1 MSKQAQTVPEPTRA
15 RTKTVTHGPSIHA
28 TQMVPNITLGR
39 MTPEATEGTPGPGTP
54 PPVAPRA
61 LRIEREGIEPLV
73 VTLYP
78 DKTYVFGRAP
88 ESSFVFP
95 SDAVSRLHAQ
105 LRFDG
110 DAWMYRDLNSRNGS
124 FLLSQPAPD
133 DGDPRQNGRTI
144 GANREHR
151 ARAGETVLLGN
162 GTSRLSFLDEVPAD
176 SAQTVSGIA
185 RKSKATVALERQIEV
200 CARHRLPVFLLG
212 PSGCGKTFVA
222 RAIHDRSQLPGLF
235 VILNCGRLPADAQA
249 LASELLGHVRGAYT
263 GAVSERKGKI
273 WSADGGTLFLDEVES
288 LPRAAQDF
296 LLDVL
301 EGSGSYAP
309 YGAPVQHRE
318 VPPRF
323 RLISASKVSLR
334 HSGLRPDLCQR
345 LGAADV
351 LLLPTLEDRR
361 ADIPY
366 LIEAFLEQLRVE
378 QRIDAELTTEAVN
391 FLQHAKWPGEV
402 RELQST
408 VRVVA
413 SREHANQQLDGTRP
427 QKIVVGVQAV
437 RSYLEQRHVGFGE
450 ELVIPRTAGPATA
463 EHPKPRKRPTDL
475 TAEDVHA
482 ALQAHG
488 GNKTRAAKALGIV
501 LNTLKAKLRAAR

>member
-1 MSKQAQTVPEPTRA
+1 MSKQAQTVPEPTRV
-15 RTKTVTHGPSIHA
+15 RTRTVTHGPSIHA
-28 TQMVPNITLGR
+28 TQMVPNITVGR
-39 MTPEATEGTPGPGTP
+39 MPPDATESTPEPAGAP
-54 PPVAPRA
+54 PPTPPRA

-124 FLLSQPAPD
+124 FLLSQPPPG
-133 DGDPRQNGRTI
+133 DGDPREQARKI

-151 ARAGETVLLGN
+151 ARMGETVILGN

-176 SAQTVSGIA
+176 SAQTVSGLT

-309 YGAPVQHRE
+309 YGAPVAHRE

-361 ADIPY
+361 TDIPY
-366 LIEAFLEQLRVE
+366 LIEAFLEQLRGE

-402 RELQST
+402 RE
-408 VRVVA
+408 RVFHAIRSLVPREADQLFHGKPITCSSVA
-413 SREHANQQLDGTRP
+413 SWWRLLRCLWSCG
-427 QKIVVGVQAV
+427 QA
-437 RSYLEQRHVGFGE
+437 LAFPH
-450 ELVIPRTAGPATA
+450 
-463 EHPKPRKRPTDL
+463 
-475 TAEDVHA
+475 
-482 ALQAHG
+482 
-488 GNKTRAAKALGIV
+488 
-501 LNTLKAKLRAAR
+501 